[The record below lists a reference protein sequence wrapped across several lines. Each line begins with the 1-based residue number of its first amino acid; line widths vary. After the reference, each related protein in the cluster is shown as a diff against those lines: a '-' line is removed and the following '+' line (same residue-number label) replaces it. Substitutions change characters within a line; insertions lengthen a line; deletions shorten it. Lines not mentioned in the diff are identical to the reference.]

1 MATITLTEETFEA
14 TVLGEGITII
24 DFWAEWCG
32 PCKMFGP
39 VFEKASEGH
48 PNIKFAKVDTE
59 AEQGLAAALHIQSIP
74 TLMLFRDGILLFN
87 QAGALPAHSL
97 EQILT
102 SAEELN
108 MDEVRAEIEM
118 LEKDN
123 QKQLGSPHGGL
134 HLSTCR
140 SLPTYRFN
148 WSNFHN
154 RVRLPSSA
162 FPRARSCKYLNLGN
176 RPNGSYCGRRQT
188 HMCHCC
194 RRHHLVLGRQ
204 HV

>member
-1 MATITLTEETFEA
+1 MTTITLTEETFEA

-59 AEQGLAAALHIQSIP
+59 AEQGLATALHIQSIP

-123 QKQLGSPHGGL
+123 QK
-134 HLSTCR
+134 
-140 SLPTYRFN
+140 
-148 WSNFHN
+148 
-154 RVRLPSSA
+154 
-162 FPRARSCKYLNLGN
+162 
-176 RPNGSYCGRRQT
+176 
-188 HMCHCC
+188 
-194 RRHHLVLGRQ
+194 
-204 HV
+204 